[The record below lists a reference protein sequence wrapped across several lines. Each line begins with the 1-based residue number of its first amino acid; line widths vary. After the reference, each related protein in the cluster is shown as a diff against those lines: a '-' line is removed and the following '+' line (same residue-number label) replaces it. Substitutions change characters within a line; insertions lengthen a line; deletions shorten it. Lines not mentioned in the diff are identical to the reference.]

1 MRLTDRRQLFFFASR
16 EQTDV
21 VHLADITFVKLVLP
35 RLAVYTNTRCVTFHC
50 TDAAKLREMSS
61 RIKGELSCAQLR
73 SWFDKSANLK
83 LRDDHSDPATL
94 LRSESRDRVVG
105 ANEKRELQASI
116 EALPPRHSDASTS
129 APPSPPVVLDST
141 GDLVTSP
148 PRRSTPVDD
157 DTAATAAPRKSK
169 EDRTCQ
175 SCRKQKAKM
184 RVETTDSAGVQRSML
199 LCRSCFAELQ
209 PSAAATN
216 DSDDNSTNA
225 AAIATAATNSATA
238 TATAAVTTSSSSK
251 QQR

>member
-1 MRLTDRRQLFFFASR
+1 
-16 EQTDV
+16 

-105 ANEKRELQASI
+105 PNEKRELQASI
-116 EALPPRHSDASTS
+116 EALPSRSSDAAAPQHPHQST
-129 APPSPPVVLDST
+129 ASPTVVLDNSA
-141 GDLVTSP
+141 DLVTSP
-148 PRRSTPVDD
+148 RQRRAGAAASSSDADDAAGSPVSRGSK
-157 DTAATAAPRKSK
+157 TK

-209 PSAAATN
+209 PTNEHSDASASAA
-216 DSDDNSTNA
+216 NSSASAPSA
-225 AAIATAATNSATA
+225 ASGS
-238 TATAAVTTSSSSK
+238 TTSASGK
-251 QQR
+251 QR